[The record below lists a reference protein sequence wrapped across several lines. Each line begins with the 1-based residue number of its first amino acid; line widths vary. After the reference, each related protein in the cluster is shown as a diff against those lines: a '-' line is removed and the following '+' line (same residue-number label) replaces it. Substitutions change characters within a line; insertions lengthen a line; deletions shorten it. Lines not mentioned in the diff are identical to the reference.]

1 MPLDFY
7 AAMNT
12 TLSDGNANV
21 SVTENGVRRGA
32 RVRLLAECCPH
43 GSFGHARP
51 LRLSHGAAAF
61 PALSAC
67 VGCAESK

>member
-7 AAMNT
+7 AAMNNALT
-12 TLSDGNANV
+12 DSDANV
-21 SVTENGVRRGA
+21 SVTENGTRRGA
-32 RVRLLAECCPH
+32 RVRLLAEYCPH

-51 LRLSHGAAAF
+51 LRMSHGAAAF